1 MQYLTALKENRT
13 ADAMYYKAEILA
25 RFPDSNE
32 AYIVSQPDYFD
43 RLRRMAVEQD
53 SLYEQTYRAYTT
65 NQFDAVKT
73 NAKYAEVNYP
83 LTPLMPRFLFLNAI
97 AVAKTDG
104 QEAFVASLRDMVT
117 RYPDSE
123 LSAMGKDMLAL
134 MGQGAESQQDS
145 STSSLRSRRNVVEN
159 SVQPIDTTIQF
170 NPERAM
176 PAMVLMV
183 IPQNEKLLND
193 LLYEV
198 ALFNFTQFMIKD
210 FDLKQ
215 RPMFTSEQ
223 SALQITG
230 FISLDEA
237 EWYKGLLDNNT
248 DLNSKLQALGVQII
262 CITEANNE
270 LLGNPFS
277 VVDYLLFLK
286 ESN

>member
-1 MQYLTALKENRT
+1 
-13 ADAMYYKAEILA
+13 
-25 RFPDSNE
+25 
-32 AYIVSQPDYFD
+32 
-43 RLRRMAVEQD
+43 
-53 SLYEQTYRAYTT
+53 
-65 NQFDAVKT
+65 
-73 NAKYAEVNYP
+73 
-83 LTPLMPRFLFLNAI
+83 
-97 AVAKTDG
+97 
-104 QEAFVASLRDMVT
+104 
-117 RYPDSE
+117 
-123 LSAMGKDMLAL
+123 
-134 MGQGAESQQDS
+134 
-145 STSSLRSRRNVVEN
+145 
-159 SVQPIDTTIQF
+159 
-170 NPERAM
+170 
-176 PAMVLMV
+176 MVLMV